1 MAYLTM
7 KVTESHRNSIKI
19 LNNDVELVCSEERII
34 QFGCHAEILAHIHCH
49 FVLINSKVERKKKII
64 FKK

>member
-1 MAYLTM
+1 MAYLKM

-49 FVLINSKVERKKKII
+49 VVLIIQKSFEKKK
-64 FKK
+64 K